1 MSLGAVISFEMRTEK
16 VANTGLD
23 LEVEMPHAW
32 VSSSTS
38 SLRIPLVRVS
48 RRCPRPGPCSAPGVR
63 ACSALAGRSCPVAAG
78 LQTAFVK
85 SACVA
90 AAVFVQM
97 EGKRKPASVQ
107 PTRNQWMSS

>member
-23 LEVEMPHAW
+23 SEVEMPRAW
-32 VSSSTS
+32 VSASTS
-38 SLRIPLVRVS
+38 SLRILLVRVS
-48 RRCPRPGPCSAPGVR
+48 QRCPVPGPCSALGVR
-63 ACSALAGRSCPVAAG
+63 ARSAPAGRSCPVAAG

-90 AAVFVQM
+90 AVVVVQM
-97 EGKRKPASVQ
+97 DV
-107 PTRNQWMSS
+107 